1 MTDRL
6 NDMPGASYDDDDLEL
21 LDALLAQQGADVG
34 ASTPTIEVR
43 ARPDRIPL
51 SFSQELIW
59 MLDRATPGLTAYN
72 MPMAR
77 RLSGPLD
84 AAAVERALTSIVAR
98 HEILRTRLPAR
109 EGEPEQVID
118 APSPV
123 VLTVVDVSGHES
135 PVGEAERIVRER
147 GRVPFDLAGEH
158 MFRCTLVRLAPDDH
172 VFLVE
177 THHIAFDGWSGTV
190 LLDELAA
197 LYGAK
202 KQTPRSARGDKGPDV
217 VPTGAL
223 GATEEPALP
232 PLPLQYADF
241 AIWQREQLAGARL
254 DELMTYWRAQLG
266 DTLEPL
272 ALPTD
277 HPRTAAVTFAGGR
290 KRIVI
295 APDTLT
301 ELKALARK
309 HDATLYMTLLAAYM
323 TVLHRYSGRQ
333 SILVGSGS
341 AGRTQLET
349 EALVGYFA
357 NTLVVRGDFSGN
369 PTFAEVLARVR
380 DSALGAYDHQDVPLE
395 KLVLELREG
404 KERLS
409 DAPLFEVVFTMQNTI
424 EQTGAMGDITI
435 APFGVDL
442 GATKFDL
449 TLLTTERDQGLAL
462 AIQYRSD
469 LFDESTIERLLGHL
483 RNTLESAVC
492 DANMRISEM
501 PLLAAKEEQELA
513 AWNATSVDEGFT
525 TTMTSLVEASVARAA
540 NRAAVV
546 DGERTMTYGEL
557 DVRANQ
563 LANRL
568 RSLVV
573 TPGAPVALYMDRSI
587 EAIVGLLGILK
598 SGSPYVPIAADSPAV
613 RLAQRIDEGGIGGVV
628 SLAAHAEHVPAGVP
642 TICLDRDADALSDE
656 SVMRPDVRIEPDS
669 LAYILYTSG
678 STGVPKGVG
687 ITHRNIVHY
696 TRAVSRVLGD
706 VSASSSG
713 DGLAALDGW
722 AFGLVSTLGA
732 DLGNTSLFPA
742 LCCGGTLV
750 VLSSAAATEPAAFA
764 DAVATQPLDVL
775 KITPNHLQALMAG
788 KQGADLARVLPKRWI
803 ITGGEALR
811 WDLASQL
818 LGAKSCRVL
827 NHYGPT
833 EATVGVCTFEITAGS
848 MAEEKSGGA
857 QTVPVGSPLA
867 NTTAHVLDAHLQLMP
882 VGIPGELYL
891 GGAGIAAGYVGQPLL
906 TAEKFLDDRFATWT
920 GARLYRT
927 GDRVRRR
934 ESGRIEFLGRAD
946 DQVKVRGYR
955 LELGDVEHELR
966 QHPGIADVVVVARST
981 PTADGQPG
989 ETTLV
994 AYVVWRTGGYEA
1006 AHAERPTVE
1015 KVNEWLRAR
1024 VPDHMVPS
1032 AIMVLD
1038 ALPLSANGKVDKHAL
1053 PEPSADAGTE
1063 AHVAPRTETETAL
1076 AAIWQDVLK
1085 KDRVG
1090 VTDDFLALGGHS
1102 LLAIRVL
1109 GKISK
1114 QFAVRLPLRSLFDS
1128 PTVEKLAA
1136 VLEAERA
1143 GAATPAAGITARARD
1158 AHRIRPE
1165 KGPDVV

>member
-1 MTDRL
+1 
-6 NDMPGASYDDDDLEL
+6 
-21 LDALLAQQGADVG
+21 
-34 ASTPTIEVR
+34 
-43 ARPDRIPL
+43 
-51 SFSQELIW
+51 QE
-59 MLDRATPGLTAYN
+59 
-72 MPMAR
+72 
-77 RLSGPLD
+77 
-84 AAAVERALTSIVAR
+84 
-98 HEILRTRLPAR
+98 
-109 EGEPEQVID
+109 
-118 APSPV
+118 
-123 VLTVVDVSGHES
+123 
-135 PVGEAERIVRER
+135 
-147 GRVPFDLAGEH
+147 
-158 MFRCTLVRLAPDDH
+158 
-172 VFLVE
+172 
-177 THHIAFDGWSGTV
+177 
-190 LLDELAA
+190 
-197 LYGAK
+197 
-202 KQTPRSARGDKGPDV
+202 
-217 VPTGAL
+217 
-223 GATEEPALP
+223 
-232 PLPLQYADF
+232 LPLQYADF

-266 DTLEPL
+266 DKLEPL

-277 HPRTAAVTFAGGR
+277 HPRNASVTFAGGR

-295 APDTLT
+295 APETLN

-309 HDATLYMTLLAAYM
+309 HDATLYMTLLTAYM

-341 AGRTQLET
+341 AGRTHVET
-349 EALVGYFA
+349 EKLLGYFA
-357 NTLVVRGDFSGN
+357 NTLVVRGDFSGD
-369 PTFAEVLARVR
+369 PTFAELLARVR

-424 EQTGAMGDITI
+424 EQTGAMGDITL

-449 TLLTTERDQGLAL
+449 TLLTTERNQGLAL

-469 LFDESTIERLLGHL
+469 LFDEPTIERLLDHL
-483 RNTLESAVC
+483 RIALESAVR
-492 DANMRISEM
+492 DADARISTM
-501 PLLAAKEEQELA
+501 PMLSEDEETDLAT
-513 AWNATSVDEGFT
+513 WNDTAVDEGLAM
-525 TTMTSLVEASVARAA
+525 TMNALIETSVARASD
-540 NRAAVV
+540 RAAVV
-546 DGERTMTYGEL
+546 DGDRALTYGEL

-563 LANRL
+563 LAHKL

-573 TPGAPVALYMDRSI
+573 KTGAPVALYMDRSV

-598 SGSPYVPIAADSPAV
+598 SGSPYVPIAADLPAP
-613 RLAQRIDEGGIGGVV
+613 RLAQRIAEGGIGGVV
-628 SLAAHAEHVPAGVP
+628 TLAALVEHVPAGVP
-642 TICLDRDADALSDE
+642 TICLDADADMLSDE
-656 SVMRPDVRIEPDS
+656 SVMRPDVNIEPDS

-687 ITHRNIVHY
+687 ITHRNVVHY

-706 VSASSSG
+706 VPFSSSG

-722 AFGLVSTLGA
+722 TFGLVSTLGA

-742 LCCGGTLV
+742 LCSGGTLA
-750 VLSSAAATEPAAFA
+750 VLSSAAAMEPAAFA
-764 DAVATQPLDVL
+764 DAVTAHPLDVL
-775 KITPNHLQALMAG
+775 KITPNHLQALLAG
-788 KQGADLARVLPKRWI
+788 KQGADLARVLPRKWI

-833 EATVGVCTFEITAGS
+833 EATVGVCTFEITAES
-848 MAEEKSGGA
+848 MAEEKNGGA

-867 NTTAHVLDAHLQLMP
+867 NTTAHVLDAHLQPMP
-882 VGIPGELYL
+882 VGIPGELYI
-891 GGAGIAAGYVGQPLL
+891 GGAGIASGYVGQPML
-906 TAEKFLDDRFATWT
+906 TAEKFLDDKFATWT
-920 GARLYRT
+920 GARLYRS

-966 QHPGIADVVVVARST
+966 HHPGIADVVVVARSA
-981 PTADGQPG
+981 PSDDGQPG

-994 AYVVWRTGGYEA
+994 GYVVWRTGGYEA

-1015 KVNEWLRAR
+1015 KVTEWLRER

-1032 AIMVLD
+1032 SIMVLD

-1053 PEPSADAGTE
+1053 PEPSEASGADAY
-1063 AHVAPRTETETAL
+1063 VAPRTETETAL

-1128 PTVEKLAA
+1128 PTVEKLAV
-1136 VLEAERA
+1136 VLETERA
-1143 GAATPAAGITARARD
+1143 GSATPVAGITARARD
-1158 AHRIRPE
+1158 AHRIRTE

>member
-6 NDMPGASYDDDDLEL
+6 NDMSGASYDDDDLHL
-21 LDALLAQQGADVG
+21 LDALLAEQGADV
-34 ASTPTIEVR
+34 AAYSPTIEVR

-77 RLSGPLD
+77 RLSGRLD
-84 AAAVERALTSIVAR
+84 VAALERALTSIVAR

-109 EGEPEQVID
+109 DGEPEQVID
-118 APSPV
+118 AVSPV
-123 VLTVVDVSGHES
+123 ALTVVDVSAHASAEA
-135 PVGEAERIVRER
+135 EAERIVRER

-158 MFRCTLVRLAPDDH
+158 MFRCTLVRVAPDDH
-172 VFLVE
+172 VLLVE
-177 THHIAFDGWSGTV
+177 THHIAFDGWSGAV

-197 LYGAK
+197 LYSVEE
-202 KQTPRSARGDKGPDV
+202 Q
-217 VPTGAL
+217 AL
-223 GATEEPALP
+223 GSGPERSEGRALP
-232 PLPLQYADF
+232 QLPLQYADF

-266 DTLEPL
+266 GTLEPL

-277 HPRTAAVTFAGGR
+277 HPRNASVTFAGAR

-295 APDTLT
+295 SPETLS

-309 HDATLYMTLLAAYM
+309 HDATLYMMLLAAYM

-333 SILVGSGS
+333 SVLVGSGS
-341 AGRTQLET
+341 AGRTHVET
-349 EALVGYFA
+349 EPLIGYFA
-357 NTLVVRGDFSGN
+357 NTLVVRGDFNGD
-369 PTFAEVLARVR
+369 PTFVELLARVR

-404 KERLS
+404 KDRLS

-424 EQTGAMGDITI
+424 EQTSAMGDVTL

-469 LFDESTIERLLGHL
+469 LFDEATIERLLGHL
-483 RNTLESAVC
+483 RITLESAVS
-492 DANMRISEM
+492 DANMRVSAM
-501 PLLAAKEEQELA
+501 PLLTAREEQELA
-513 AWNATSVDEGFT
+513 AWNATAVDEGLA
-525 TTMTSLVEASVARAA
+525 TTMTALIEASVARAA
-540 NRAAVV
+540 DRTAVT
-546 DGERTMTYGEL
+546 DGERSLTYGEL
-557 DVRANQ
+557 DVRSNQ
-563 LANRL
+563 LAHKL
-568 RSLVV
+568 RALVV
-573 TPGAPVALYMDRSI
+573 KQGAPVALYMDRSI
-587 EAIVGLLGILK
+587 DAIVGLVGILR
-598 SGSPYVPIAADSPAV
+598 SGSPYVPIAADLPAA
-613 RLAQRIDEGGIGGVV
+613 RLAQRIAEGGIGGVV
-628 SLAAHAEHVPAGVP
+628 SLAALAEHVPAGIP
-642 TICLDRDADALSDE
+642 TICLDRDADSLSEE
-656 SVMRPDVRIEPDS
+656 SVMRPDVDIDPDS

-706 VSASSSG
+706 VPANKSG
-713 DGLAALDGW
+713 DGFAALDGW
-722 AFGLVSTLGA
+722 TFGLVSTLGA

-742 LCCGGTLV
+742 LCSGGTLV
-750 VLSSAAATEPAAFA
+750 VLSNAAAMEPASFA
-764 DAVATQPLDVL
+764 DSVTAHPMDVL

-818 LGAKSCRVL
+818 LGAGSCRVL

-833 EATVGVCTFEITAGS
+833 EATVGVCTFEVTSDS
-848 MAEEKSGGA
+848 MAAERKGGA
-857 QTVPVGSPLA
+857 QTVPVGSSLA
-867 NTTAHVLDAHLQLMP
+867 NTTAHILDAHLRPMP

-906 TAEKFLDDRFATWT
+906 TAEKFLDDKFATWT

-934 ESGRIEFLGRAD
+934 PSGRIEFLGRAD

-966 QHPGIADVVVVARST
+966 QSPGIADCVVVARSA
-981 PTADGQPG
+981 PSDDGLPG
-989 ETTLV
+989 ELRLA
-994 AYVVWRTGGYEA
+994 AYVVWRTGYET

-1015 KVNEWLRAR
+1015 KLTEWLRER
-1024 VPDHMVPS
+1024 VPDYMVPS
-1032 AIMVLD
+1032 SIMVLD

-1053 PEPSADAGTE
+1053 PEADIGGGTE
-1063 AHVAPRTETETAL
+1063 AYVAPRTDTETAL

-1085 KDRVG
+1085 KERVG

-1136 VLEAERA
+1136 VLETERA
-1143 GAATPAAGITARARD
+1143 GSATPAAGITARARD
-1158 AHRIRPE
+1158 AHRIRTE

>member
-1 MTDRL
+1 MTDPR
-6 NDMPGASYDDDDLEL
+6 NDMPGASYDDDDLDL
-21 LDALLAQQGADVG
+21 LDALLAEEGADV
-34 ASTPTIEVR
+34 AAYTPTIVVG
-43 ARPDRIPL
+43 ARPGRIPL

-84 AAAVERALTSIVAR
+84 VVALERALTSIVAR

-109 EGEPEQVID
+109 DGEPEQVVD
-118 APSPV
+118 VAAPV
-123 VLTVVDVSGHES
+123 VLRVVDVSGHATPEQ
-135 PVGEAERIVRER
+135 EAERVVRER
-147 GRVPFDLAGEH
+147 GRVPFDLEGEH
-158 MFRCTLVRLAPDDH
+158 MFRCTLVRLAADDH
-172 VFLVE
+172 VLLVE
-177 THHIAFDGWSGTV
+177 THHIAFDGWSGAV
-190 LLDELAA
+190 LLDELSA
-197 LYGAK
+197 LYANS
-202 KQTPRSARGDKGPDV
+202 PVAS
-217 VPTGAL
+217 
-223 GATEEPALP
+223 
-232 PLPLQYADF
+232 LPLQYADF

-266 DTLEPL
+266 GTLEPL

-277 HPRTAAVTFAGGR
+277 HPRNASVTFAGGR
-290 KRIVI
+290 KRIVVS
-295 APDTLT
+295 PETLH

-309 HDATLYMTLLAAYM
+309 HDATLYQTLLTAYM

-341 AGRTQLET
+341 AGRTHVET
-349 EALVGYFA
+349 ELLIGYFA
-357 NTLVVRGDFSGN
+357 NTLVVRGDFSGD
-369 PTFAEVLARVR
+369 PTFAELLARVR

-395 KLVLELREG
+395 KLVLELRDG
-404 KERLS
+404 KDRLS

-424 EQTGAMGDITI
+424 EQAGTMGDVTL

-469 LFDESTIERLLGHL
+469 LFDESTIERLLDHL
-483 RNTLESAVC
+483 RITLESAVC
-492 DANMRISEM
+492 DANVRISAM
-501 PLLAAKEEQELA
+501 PLLSAKEEQELA
-513 AWNATSVDEGFT
+513 AWNATTVEEGFA
-525 TTMTSLVEASVARAA
+525 TTMTALIEASVARAA
-540 NRAAVV
+540 DRVAVT
-546 DGERTMTYGEL
+546 DGERSLTYGEL

-563 LANRL
+563 LAHRL
-568 RSLVV
+568 RALV
-573 TPGAPVALYMDRSI
+573 TERDAPVALYMDRSVD
-587 EAIVGLLGILK
+587 AIIGLVGILR
-598 SGSPYVPIAADSPAV
+598 SGSPYVPIAADLPAI
-613 RLAQRIDEGGIGGVV
+613 RLAQRIAEGGIRAVV
-628 SLAAHAEHVPAGVP
+628 TLASLVTHVPSGVL
-642 TICLDRDADALSDE
+642 TICLDHDADTLSNE
-656 SVMRPDVRIEPDS
+656 SVMRPDVDIDPDA

-706 VSASSSG
+706 VPASSPG

-722 AFGLVSTLGA
+722 TFGLVSTLGA

-742 LCCGGTLV
+742 LCSGGTLV
-750 VLSSAAATEPAAFA
+750 VLSHAATMEPAAFA
-764 DAVATQPLDVL
+764 DAVAAQPLDVL

-818 LGAKSCRVL
+818 LGAMTCRVL

-833 EATVGVCTFEITAGS
+833 EATVGVCTFEITAAS
-848 MAEEKSGGA
+848 MAAEKNGGA
-857 QTVPVGSPLA
+857 QTAPVGSPLA
-867 NTTAHVLDAHLQLMP
+867 NTTAHVLDAHLRPMP

-891 GGAGIAAGYVGQPLL
+891 GGSGIAAGYIGQPLL
-906 TAEKFLDDRFATWT
+906 TAEKFLDDPFAAWT

-966 QHPGIADVVVVARST
+966 QHSGVADCVVVARLAT
-981 PTADGQPG
+981 TDDGQPA
-989 ETTLV
+989 ETKLA
-994 AYVVWRTGGYEA
+994 AYVVWRTGGYDT
-1006 AHAERPTVE
+1006 AHVERPTVE
-1015 KVNEWLRAR
+1015 KLTEWLRER

-1032 AIMVLD
+1032 SFTVLD

-1053 PEPSADAGTE
+1053 PEPDVGGGAE
-1063 AHVAPRTETETAL
+1063 AFVAPRTETETAL
-1076 AAIWQDVLK
+1076 AMIWQDVLK

-1090 VTDDFLALGGHS
+1090 ITDDFLALGGHS

-1128 PTVEKLAA
+1128 PTVEKLAV
-1136 VLEAERA
+1136 VLDAERSA
-1143 GAATPAAGITARARD
+1143 SAAPAAGITARARD
-1158 AHRIRPE
+1158 AHRIRTE

>member
-6 NDMPGASYDDDDLEL
+6 NDMSGASYDDDDLQL
-21 LDALLAQQGADVG
+21 LDALLAEEGADVG
-34 ASTPTIEVR
+34 AYSPTIEVR
-43 ARPDRIPL
+43 ARPEHIPL

-84 AAAVERALTSIVAR
+84 VAALERALTAIVAR

-109 EGEPEQVID
+109 DGEPEQAID
-118 APSPV
+118 APAPFS
-123 VLTVVDVSGHES
+123 LSIADVSTHPDGER
-135 PVGEAERIVRER
+135 EAERIVRER

-172 VFLVE
+172 VLLVE
-177 THHIAFDGWSGTV
+177 THHIAFDGWSGAV
-190 LLDELAA
+190 LFDELAA
-197 LYGAK
+197 LYTAE
-202 KQTPRSARGDKGPDV
+202 V
-217 VPTGAL
+217 
-223 GATEEPALP
+223 LP
-232 PLPLQYADF
+232 PLPLQYADY

-254 DELMTYWRAQLG
+254 AELMSYWGTQLG
-266 DTLEPL
+266 GMLEPL
-272 ALPTD
+272 AVPTD
-277 HPRTAAVTFAGGR
+277 HPRSASVTFAGARGR
-290 KRIVI
+290 
-295 APDTLT
+295 TLISPET
-301 ELKALARK
+301 LSELKALARK

-323 TVLHRYSGRQ
+323 TVLHRYTGRDT
-333 SILVGSGS
+333 ILVGSGS
-341 AGRTQLET
+341 AGRTHVET
-349 EALVGYFA
+349 EPLIGYFA
-357 NTLVVRGDFSGN
+357 NTLVVRGDFSGD
-369 PTFAEVLARVR
+369 PTFAELLARVR

-395 KLVLELREG
+395 KLVLELRQG

-424 EQTGAMGDITI
+424 EQTSTMGDITL

-469 LFDESTIERLLGHL
+469 LFDEATIERLLGHL
-483 RNTLESAVC
+483 RITLESAVC
-492 DANMRISEM
+492 DATVRVSEM
-501 PLLAAKEEQELA
+501 PLLSAKEEQEIA
-513 AWNATSVDEGFT
+513 AWNATAVDEGLAT
-525 TTMTSLVEASVARAA
+525 TITALIEASVAHAPE
-540 NRAAVV
+540 RAAVT
-546 DGERTMTYGEL
+546 DGERSITYFDL
-557 DVRANQ
+557 DARANQ

-568 RSLVV
+568 RSVV
-573 TPGAPVALYMDRSI
+573 AEQGAPVGLYMDRSAD
-587 EAIVGLLGILK
+587 AIVGLLGILK
-598 SGSPYVPIAADSPAV
+598 SGSPYVPIPADLPAPRV
-613 RLAQRIDEGGIGGVV
+613 AQRVTEGGLRAIVTLEALAGNV
-628 SLAAHAEHVPAGVP
+628 SENVP
-642 TICLDRDADALSDE
+642 TICLDRDADALANE
-656 SVMRPDVRIEPDS
+656 SAAKPDLSIVPDS

-696 TRAVSRVLGD
+696 TRAISRVLAD
-706 VSASSSG
+706 VPASETG

-722 AFGLVSTLGA
+722 TFGLASTLGA

-742 LCCGGTLV
+742 LCSGGSLV
-750 VLSSAAATEPAAFA
+750 VLPSTATMEPAAFA
-764 DAVATQPLDVL
+764 AFMAAQQIDVL
-775 KITPNHLQALMAG
+775 KITPNHLHALVAG
-788 KQGADLARVLPKRWI
+788 KQGADLARTLPKRWI

-818 LGAKSCRVL
+818 LGAGSCRVL

-833 EATVGVCTFEITAGS
+833 EATVGVCTFEVTQES
-848 MAEEKSGGA
+848 MAAERKGGA
-857 QTVPVGSPLA
+857 QTTPLGSPLA
-867 NTTAHVLDAHLQLMP
+867 NTTAHVLDAHQKQLP
-882 VGIPGELYL
+882 TGVPGELYL
-891 GGAGIAAGYVGQPLL
+891 GGAGIATGYVGQPLL
-906 TAEKFLDDRFATWT
+906 TAERFLDDPFATWT

-934 ESGRIEFLGRAD
+934 ASGRIEFLGRAD
-946 DQVKVRGYR
+946 DQVKIRGYR

-966 QHPGIADVVVVARST
+966 QHAAVANCVVVAR
-981 PTADGQPG
+981 TATNDDGTPG
-989 ETTLV
+989 ELRLV
-994 AYVVWRTGGYEA
+994 AYVVWRAGGYET

-1015 KVNEWLRAR
+1015 KLTEWLRSR
-1024 VPDHMVPS
+1024 VPDHMVP
-1032 AIMVLD
+1032 ATIMALD
-1038 ALPLSANGKVDKHAL
+1038 ALPLSANGKVDKRAL
-1053 PEPSADAGTE
+1053 PEPDDSGAGATTF
-1063 AHVAPRTETETAL
+1063 VAPRTETEIAL

-1085 KDRVG
+1085 KERVG
-1090 VTDDFLALGGHS
+1090 ATDDFLALGGHS

-1143 GAATPAAGITARARD
+1143 GAATAPTPGITARGRD
-1158 AHRIRPE
+1158 AHRIRTE

>member
-1 MTDRL
+1 MTDQR
-6 NDMPGASYDDDDLEL
+6 NDMSGASYDDDDLQL
-21 LDALLAQQGADVG
+21 LDALLAEQGADV
-34 ASTPTIEVR
+34 AAYAPTIEVR

-84 AAAVERALTSIVAR
+84 VAALERAVTAIVAR
-98 HEILRTRLPAR
+98 HEILRTRLTGR
-109 EGEPEQVID
+109 DGEPEQVID
-118 APSPV
+118 APAAV
-123 VLTVVDVSGHES
+123 ALTVIDVSGHSAPEA
-135 PVGEAERIVRER
+135 EAERIVRER
-147 GRVPFDLAGEH
+147 GRVAFDLAGEH
-158 MFRCTLVRLAPDDH
+158 MFRCTLVHLAADDH
-172 VFLVE
+172 VLLVE
-177 THHIAFDGWSGTV
+177 THHIAFDGWSGAV

-197 LYGAK
+197 LYRGE
-202 KQTPRSARGDKGPDV
+202 KQA
-217 VPTGAL
+217 
-223 GATEEPALP
+223 

-266 DTLEPL
+266 GTLEPL
-272 ALPTD
+272 ALSTD
-277 HPRTAAVTFAGGR
+277 HPRNASVTFAGGR
-290 KRIVI
+290 KRIVVS
-295 APDTLT
+295 PETLH

-309 HDATLYMTLLAAYM
+309 HDATLYQTLLSAYM

-341 AGRTQLET
+341 AGRTHVET
-349 EALVGYFA
+349 EPLIGYFA
-357 NTLVVRGDFSGN
+357 NTLVVRGDFSGD
-369 PTFAEVLARVR
+369 PTFAELLARVR

-404 KERLS
+404 KDRLS

-424 EQTGAMGDITI
+424 EQTGTMGDITL

-469 LFDESTIERLLGHL
+469 LFDESTIERLLDHL
-483 RNTLESAVC
+483 RITLESAVC
-492 DANMRISEM
+492 DANVRISAM
-501 PLLAAKEEQELA
+501 PLLSAKEEQELA
-513 AWNATSVDEGFT
+513 AWNATTVDEGLA
-525 TTMTSLVEASVARAA
+525 TTMTALIESSVARAA
-540 NRAAVV
+540 DRVAVA
-546 DGERTMTYGEL
+546 DGERSLTYGEL

-563 LANRL
+563 LAHRL
-568 RSLVV
+568 RALVAEQ
-573 TPGAPVALYMDRSI
+573 GAPVALYMDRSI
-587 EAIVGLLGILK
+587 EAIVGLVGILR
-598 SGSPYVPIAADSPAV
+598 SGSPYVPIAADLPAP
-613 RLAQRIDEGGIGGVV
+613 RIAQRISEGEIRAVV
-628 SLAAHAEHVPAGVP
+628 TLSALVANIPAGVP
-642 TICLDRDADALSDE
+642 TICLDMDADALSNE
-656 SVMRPDVRIEPDS
+656 SVMRPDVDVGPDS

-696 TRAVSRVLGD
+696 TRAVSRVFGD
-706 VSASSSG
+706 IPAASPG
-713 DGLAALDGW
+713 DGFAVLDGW
-722 AFGLVSTLGA
+722 TFGLVSTLGA

-742 LCCGGTLV
+742 LCSGGTLV
-750 VLSSAAATEPAAFA
+750 VLSSAAAMEPAAFA
-764 DAVATQPLDVL
+764 DAVSARPLDVL
-775 KITPNHLQALMAG
+775 KITPNHLQALIAG
-788 KQGADLARVLPKRWI
+788 KQGADLARVLPKKWMV
-803 ITGGEALR
+803 TGGEALR

-833 EATVGVCTFEITAGS
+833 ETTVGVCTFEITAES
-848 MAEEKSGGA
+848 MSAEKNGGA
-857 QTVPVGSPLA
+857 LTVPVGLPLA
-867 NTTAHVLDAHLQLMP
+867 NTTAHVLDAHLQPMP
-882 VGIPGELYL
+882 VGIPGELHL
-891 GGAGIAAGYVGQPLL
+891 GGAGVAAGYVGQPLL
-906 TAEKFLDDRFATWT
+906 TAEKFLDDPFATWT

-966 QHPGIADVVVVARST
+966 QHPGVADVVVVARSA
-981 PTADGQPG
+981 PGDDGQPG
-989 ETTLV
+989 EINLA
-994 AYVVWRTGGYEA
+994 AYVVWRSGGYET

-1015 KVNEWLRAR
+1015 KVTEWLRER

-1032 AIMVLD
+1032 SIIVLD
-1038 ALPLSANGKVDKHAL
+1038 ALPLSANGKVDKNAL
-1053 PEPSADAGTE
+1053 PEPDLNGGGDAFI
-1063 AHVAPRTETETAL
+1063 APRTETETAL
-1076 AAIWQDVLK
+1076 AAIWQEVLK
-1085 KDRVG
+1085 KERVG
-1090 VTDDFLALGGHS
+1090 ITDDFLALGGHS

-1128 PTVEKLAA
+1128 PTVERLAV
-1136 VLEAERA
+1136 VLDAERA
-1143 GAATPAAGITARARD
+1143 GSATPAAGITARARD
-1158 AHRIRPE
+1158 AHRIRTE